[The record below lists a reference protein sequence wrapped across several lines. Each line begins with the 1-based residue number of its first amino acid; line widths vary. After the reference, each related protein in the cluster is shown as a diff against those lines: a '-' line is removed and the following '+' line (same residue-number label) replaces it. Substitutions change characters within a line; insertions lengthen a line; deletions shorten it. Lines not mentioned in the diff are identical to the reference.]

1 MKELLILLQSRS
13 KTVFIVSSSVLLILI
28 VAWISRI
35 TIPYTT
41 LIGIIF
47 LTCLLNGIFLIFIRQ
62 KLWLEPIKSIQPVIN
77 ILMITI
83 GIHYTGG
90 IESIFVYL
98 YLMVIIGES
107 IRTGIKRGYVF
118 AALSLLCYGIV
129 IALEFANIIPHIH
142 TSNFFAT
149 DAFKNIPF
157 FMLACTAIIAFLVAF
172 LSGYL
177 SMIVRVII
185 KMKDDEL
192 TLATQ
197 NILTT
202 TNLLQAI
209 FDNMNDGV
217 ISAGYIDDNLLVLSA
232 NTAMK
237 GLLHLQEE
245 DMVNKPLNQILME
258 PPLINA
264 IENAMKRGTPIS
276 YQMNILS
283 KERETLF
290 LLVKITPLPEVLPL
304 RVVMVFQDISI
315 EKRFS
320 ATKATLLSNLS
331 HELRTPLTSIKAY
344 TEILLEEETKEKNK
358 EFLQIVYDESNRLN
372 DLIDNFINFAKM
384 ELKTLNLKKES
395 IVVSRLIDELIPSCS
410 GKTGL
415 SPTKIEKLA
424 HEKNILLSC
433 EIPDN
438 DLTIFIDYTRVKE
451 AIEHILSNAI
461 KFTHKNG
468 KIMVFVKKCP
478 KNEVTPLAVVE
489 IRIQDTG
496 IGIDPANHMRIF
508 EPFYQVDSSSTRSAD
523 GIGMGLA
530 LARGIIEGHG
540 GEIFVESRLDKGST
554 FVIILPVTCGK

>member
-13 KTVFIVSSSVLLILI
+13 KLVFIVSSSVLLILI
-28 VAWISRI
+28 VAWISGI

-192 TLATQ
+192 TLAAQ